1 MVRLNLDAADCKNVA
16 ELIELYLPQA
26 CKDFY
31 EAGEFDNIDWLRSM
45 IAAMDELEEAGKGN
59 RKANDG

>member
-1 MVRLNLDAADCKNVA
+1 MVTLNIDAADCRNVA

-31 EAGEFDNIDWLRSM
+31 DAGEFDNIDWLRSM
-45 IAAMDELEEAGKGN
+45 IAAMDELKRAAEEV
-59 RKANDG
+59 DE

>member
-1 MVRLNLDAADCKNVA
+1 MITLNIDRADAGNVA

-31 EAGEFDNIDWLRSM
+31 DAGEFDNIDWLRSM
-45 IAAMDELEEAGKGN
+45 IHAMDELKRAAKEA
-59 RKANDG
+59 DE

>member
-1 MVRLNLDAADCKNVA
+1 MITLNIDKGDCRNVA

-31 EAGEFDNIDWLRSM
+31 DAGEFDNIDWLRSM
-45 IAAMDELEEAGKGN
+45 IRTMDELKRAAEEGE
-59 RKANDG
+59 

>member
-1 MVRLNLDAADCKNVA
+1 MVTLNIDAADCRNVA

-31 EAGEFDNIDWLRSM
+31 DAGEFDNIDWLRSM
-45 IAAMDELEEAGKGN
+45 IAAMDELKRAAKEVDE
-59 RKANDG
+59 

>member
-1 MVRLNLDAADCKNVA
+1 MITLNIDRADARNVA

-31 EAGEFDNIDWLRSM
+31 DAGEFDNIDWLRSM
-45 IAAMDELEEAGKGN
+45 IRSMDELKRVAKEVDE
-59 RKANDG
+59 

>member
-1 MVRLNLDAADCKNVA
+1 MITLDIDRADAKNVA

-31 EAGEFDNIDWLRSM
+31 DAGEFDNIDWLRSL
-45 IAAMDELEEAGKGN
+45 IHAMDELKRVAMEADK
-59 RKANDG
+59 

>member
-1 MVRLNLDAADCKNVA
+1 MVTLNLNAEDCKNVA

-45 IAAMDELEEAGKGN
+45 IAAMDELKRAAKEGE
-59 RKANDG
+59 

>member
-1 MVRLNLDAADCKNVA
+1 MITLDIDRADARNVA

-31 EAGEFDNIDWLRSM
+31 DAGEFDNIDWLRSM
-45 IAAMDELEEAGKGN
+45 IHAMDELKRAAKEA
-59 RKANDG
+59 DE

>member
-1 MVRLNLDAADCKNVA
+1 MITLNIDRADAKNVA

-31 EAGEFDNIDWLRSM
+31 DAGEFDNIDWLRSL
-45 IAAMDELEEAGKGN
+45 IRAMDELKRAAKEA
-59 RKANDG
+59 DE

>member
-1 MVRLNLDAADCKNVA
+1 MITLNIDRADAKNVA

-31 EAGEFDNIDWLRSM
+31 DAGEFDNIDWLRSM
-45 IAAMDELEEAGKGN
+45 IHAMDELKRAAKG
-59 RKANDG
+59 ADE

>member
-1 MVRLNLDAADCKNVA
+1 MVTLNIDAADCRNVA

-31 EAGEFDNIDWLRSM
+31 DAGEFDNIDWLRSM
-45 IAAMDELEEAGKGN
+45 IHAMDELKRIAKEAKE
-59 RKANDG
+59 

>member
-1 MVRLNLDAADCKNVA
+1 MVTLNIDAADCRNVA

-31 EAGEFDNIDWLRSM
+31 DAGEFDNIDWLRSM
-45 IAAMDELEEAGKGN
+45 IAAMDELKRAAKEAKE
-59 RKANDG
+59 

>member
-1 MVRLNLDAADCKNVA
+1 MIELNLDKADCKNVA

-31 EAGEFDNIDWLRSM
+31 EAGEFDNIDYLRSM
-45 IAAMDELEEAGKGN
+45 IHAFDEMKKAAHE
-59 RKANDG
+59 

>member
-1 MVRLNLDAADCKNVA
+1 MVTLNIDKDDCKNVA
-16 ELIELYLPQA
+16 ELIEIYLPQA

-45 IAAMDELEEAGKGN
+45 IAAMDELKKAAMGGD
-59 RKANDG
+59 RK

>member
-1 MVRLNLDAADCKNVA
+1 MITLNIDRADAKNVA

-31 EAGEFDNIDWLRSM
+31 DAGEFDNIDWLRSL
-45 IAAMDELEEAGKGN
+45 IHSMDELKRAAKEA
-59 RKANDG
+59 DE

>member
-1 MVRLNLDAADCKNVA
+1 MITLNIDSADARNVA

-31 EAGEFDNIDWLRSM
+31 DAGEFDNIDWLRSM
-45 IAAMDELEEAGKGN
+45 IHAMDELKRAAKG
-59 RKANDG
+59 ADE